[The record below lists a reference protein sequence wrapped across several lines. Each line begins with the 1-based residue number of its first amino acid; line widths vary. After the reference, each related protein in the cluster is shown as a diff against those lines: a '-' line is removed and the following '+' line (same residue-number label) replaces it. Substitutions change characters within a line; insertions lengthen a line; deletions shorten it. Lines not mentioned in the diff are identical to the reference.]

1 MSNSIP
7 QTQLKSRTGIR
18 DNLQRGSVGEFL
30 KERIKTGADL
40 AFVSAYF
47 TVYAYGHLQEQLDQ
61 ITHLRFLFGE
71 PRFISSV
78 DPDKTE
84 KKSFIISMDGLSL
97 ANSLQQRQ
105 AAKLCADWIRRK
117 VEIRSARRSDL
128 LHGKMYHIANGNTD
142 AAIMGSS
149 NFTTRG
155 LGLAGSGNNIELNL
169 VVEDNRDLEDLRAW
183 FDELWQDD
191 TLTEDVKDEVLGYL
205 ERIYA
210 NNSPAFIYYK
220 TLFHIFE
227 QYLNQER
234 QTDLDLFKTTLF
246 DTQIW
251 NKLFDFQ
258 KDGVKGVINKILT
271 HNGCILAD
279 SVGLGKTFSALAV
292 IKYFELRNERVLVL
306 CPKKLSENWTVY
318 QGNDQRNPFV
328 IDRFRYD
335 VLSHTDLSRQHG
347 KSGNID
353 LATLN
358 WSNYDLVVIDESHNF
373 RNSAPG
379 RMDESGNIPRP
390 SRYQRLMQEIL
401 QKGIK
406 TKVLLL
412 SATPVNNDLR
422 DLRNQLLLITADKN
436 DAFVSSL
443 GIADL
448 RETMRIAQGRFTE
461 WAKKPAK
468 NRTTKELMNL
478 LGGDFF
484 KLLDSLTIARARHHV
499 QEYYKHEMERLGG
512 FPKRNKPQSEFPAI
526 DAQSEFWTYDKVAK
540 EIDGYKLSLFNP
552 NGFVKPEFSQIYA
565 RKVGNFTQA
574 QREGFLIGMMKVNF
588 LKRLESSVH
597 AFQLTMERTIQKI
610 EQLEERLA
618 GYQAIVTSNPTVDF
632 EEVTIEDDDD
642 DELTELLYI
651 GKKYTYDTRHLDI
664 DKWLEAL
671 AQDKRQLTN
680 LRAQARLVTPER
692 DAKLGILKRLI
703 RTKVQTPTKNSR
715 NELNRKVLVF
725 TAFADTATY
734 LYEELQGWAREE
746 LDIHI
751 ALVTGSGGN
760 RTTYQPAGF
769 QRSTEFSNI
778 LTNFSPRSK
787 ERSVRKDMPQSGE
800 IDLLIATDCISEG
813 QNLQDCD
820 YLVNYDIHWN
830 PVRIIQRFGRIDRI
844 GSLNGTVQMV
854 NFWPTSELEK
864 YIDLKYRVEARM
876 ALVDIASTGD
886 DDMLQLG
893 AIEGMIDDDLKYRGR
908 QLQRLKDEVLDLED
922 LDESVSLTDFS
933 LDDFRREL
941 MDFLESNRK
950 ELEEA
955 PFGLYT
961 VVPPL
966 SAKASMGPGV
976 VFCLR
981 HKNGHA
987 AAPTSNLNPLHPY
1000 FLVYVLRDG
1009 NVRFTFVNAKEMLSL
1024 FRDLCRGKT
1033 EPWQELCDMFD
1044 DETENGRAMQTYEE
1058 LLMKAVH
1065 STVEAYRK
1073 KVGGTILTDP
1083 LAKIPTRKE
1092 RIEALD
1098 DFELVTWLVVKD
1110 GE

>member
-1 MSNSIP
+1 M
-7 QTQLKSRTGIR
+7 QFRTGIR
-18 DNLQRGSVGEFL
+18 DNLRRGSVGEFL
-30 KERIKTGADL
+30 QEVVEPDADL
-40 AFVSAYF
+40 SFVTAYF
-47 TVYAYGHLQEQLDQ
+47 TVYAYGHLREQLDQ
-61 ITHLRFLFGE
+61 IHRLRLLFGE

-78 DPDKTE
+78 DPDKTG
-84 KKSFIISMDGLSL
+84 KKAFVISAEGLSL
-97 ANSLQQRQ
+97 ATALQQRL
-105 AAKLCADWIRRK
+105 AAKLCAEWIREK
-117 VEIRSARRSDL
+117 VEIRSALRSDF
-128 LHGKMYHIANGNTD
+128 LHGKMYHIANGNLD
-142 AAIMGSS
+142 AAIVGSS

-155 LGLAGSGNNIELNL
+155 LGLAGAGNNIELNL
-169 VVEDNRDLEDLRAW
+169 TVEDNRDRHDLRTW
-183 FDELWQDD
+183 FNEIWQDEN
-191 TLTEDVKDEVLGYL
+191 LTTDVKDEVLGYL
-205 ERIYA
+205 ERVYA
-210 NNSPAFIYYK
+210 NNSPTFIYYK

-227 QYLNQER
+227 QHLAQGR

-246 DTQIW
+246 DTSIW

-271 HNGCILAD
+271 YNGCILAD

-328 IDRFRYD
+328 DDRFRYD
-335 VLSHTDLSRQHG
+335 VLSHTDLSRQQG

-379 RMDESGNIPRP
+379 RMDENGNIPRP

-422 DLRNQLLLITADKN
+422 DLRNQLLLITADKS
-436 DAFVSSL
+436 DAFANSL

-461 WAKKPAK
+461 WAKKPAG
-468 NRTTKELMNL
+468 NRTTKELITS

-499 QEYYKHEMERLGG
+499 NEFYKHEMERLGG
-512 FPKRNKPQSEFPAI
+512 FPKRTKPTSEFPAI
-526 DAQSEFWTYDKVAK
+526 DSMGVFWTYDEVAK
-540 EIDGYKLSLFNP
+540 AIEGYKLSLFNP
-552 NGFVKPEFSQIYA
+552 NGFVKPDFVNQYI
-565 RKVGNFTQA
+565 RKEGNFTQA

-588 LKRLESSVH
+588 LKRLESSVR
-597 AFQLTMERTIQKI
+597 AFQLTMERTISKI
-610 EQLEERLA
+610 EELEERLA
-618 GYQAIVTSNPTVDF
+618 RFQATVVSNQTVDF
-632 EEVTIEDDDD
+632 DEVTVNDDDD
-642 DELTELLYI
+642 DDLSELLYV
-651 GKKYTYDTRHLDI
+651 GKKYSYDTRHLDI
-664 DKWLEAL
+664 DKWLGAL
-671 AQDKRQLTN
+671 KQDREQLSG
-680 LRAQARLVTPER
+680 LLEQARLVTPAR
-692 DAKLGILKRLI
+692 DAKLNTLKRLI
-703 RTKVQTPTKNSR
+703 RAKVKHPTRNSR
-715 NELNRKVLVF
+715 GEANRKVLVF
-725 TAFADTATY
+725 TAFADTAKY
-734 LYEELQGWAREE
+734 LFDELQGWAREE
-746 LDIHI
+746 LGIHV
-751 ALVTGSGGN
+751 ALVTGSSGN
-760 RTTYQPAGF
+760 RTTYQPTGF
-769 QRSTEFSNI
+769 ERNADFTSI

-787 ERSVRKDMPQSGE
+787 ERNVRRDMPQSGE

-844 GSLNGTVQMV
+844 GSLNCAVQMI
-854 NFWPTSELEK
+854 NFWPTSELDN
-864 YIDLKYRVEARM
+864 YINLKFRVEARM

-908 QLQRLKDEVLDLED
+908 QLLRLKDEVLDLED
-922 LDESVSLTDFS
+922 LDDGVALTDFS

-941 MDFLESNRK
+941 MDFLEANRK

-955 PFGLYT
+955 PLGLYT

-981 HKNGHA
+981 QKNWQDVA
-987 AAPTSNLNPLHPY
+987 TTTNINALQPY
-1000 FLVYVLRDG
+1000 YLMYVLETGD
-1009 NVRFTFVNAKEMLSL
+1009 VRFTFVNAKEMLSL

-1033 EPWQELCDMFD
+1033 EPWQELCDLFD
-1044 DETENGRAMQTYEE
+1044 EETQNGHAMELYEV
-1058 LLMKAVH
+1058 LLVKAVRA
-1065 STVEAYRK
+1065 TVEALKK
-1073 KVGGTILTDP
+1073 KVGGTILIDP
-1083 LAKIPTRKE
+1083 LAKIPTSKE
-1092 RIEALD
+1092 RIQALD
-1098 DFELVTWLVVKD
+1098 DFELVTWLVVKN
-1110 GE
+1110 EQ